1 MRAIDHHA
9 WTNRWRARHPLEKW
23 LPAFTLLLLT
33 LFLPPLTTGPLVLV
47 SMALATVWG
56 AGVPVRAFGSIMAI
70 PAAFLLAGAP
80 FLAISVNFAD
90 GFSVQFAPAGAWLA
104 LETTVRALA
113 AVSCLAFLTL
123 TTPLTDWAPLLRRLG
138 TPASVVELMLLMY
151 RLIFVFA
158 ERALTGQQAQAA
170 RLGYA
175 RFDRSLHSTGLLAGN
190 LFQRAL
196 DRARRLERGL
206 AARGYTGELR
216 VLTPERPLSW
226 PHLAMAMTLVGGIG
240 LLGGLLAREGL

>member
-1 MRAIDHHA
+1 MRAIDRYA
-9 WTNRWRARHPLEKW
+9 WTNRWRNRHPVEKL
-23 LPAFTLLLLT
+23 LPAFSLLLLT
-33 LFLPPLTTGPLVLV
+33 LLLPPLTTGPLVVLLT
-47 SMALATVWG
+47 ALATVRG
-56 AGVPVRAFGSIMAI
+56 AGVPVQAFWTVMAV

-80 FLAISVNFAD
+80 FLAVSVSFIGGVNLHISPD
-90 GFSVQFAPAGAWLA
+90 GAWLA

-123 TTPLTDWAPLLRRLG
+123 TTPLVDWAPLLRRMG
-138 TPASVVELMLLMY
+138 TPASVVELILLMY

-158 ERALTGQQAQAA
+158 ERALTGYQAQAA

-190 LFQRAL
+190 LFQRGL
-196 DRARRLERGL
+196 DRARRLEIGL

-216 VLTPERPLSW
+216 VLTPERSLSW
-226 PHLAMAMTLVGGIG
+226 PWLAAAMALVGCIG
-240 LLGGLLAREGL
+240 LIGGLLAREWP